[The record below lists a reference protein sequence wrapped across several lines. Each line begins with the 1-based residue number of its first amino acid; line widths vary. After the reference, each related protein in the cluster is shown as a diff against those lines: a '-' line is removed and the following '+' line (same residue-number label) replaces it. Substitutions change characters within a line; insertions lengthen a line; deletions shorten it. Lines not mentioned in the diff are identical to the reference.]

1 MAESAPPPEPRPRF
15 ARQNRL
21 TRTRLTR
28 ITPTLAD
35 LWDAA
40 GTLTAAVLGLSVGI
54 AVVEGVSATNAWS
67 VVVAALAVAI
77 LTWLLAAPLRL
88 VANWLGGVVAFVLGL
103 AVQVTAVWAS
113 LRYLPGLLVT
123 SWWAAAWV
131 LLITAIVVAA
141 VSWLSGSNDAGYV
154 VSDVMRRG
162 KRQAAL
168 RQLAAR
174 RGKPLPDTRPPG
186 LLVVILDGLAE
197 PVLRQ
202 AIEGGLTPTM
212 ASWLD
217 SGSHELTQWWAQ
229 VPATTPASTAGLLH
243 GKADAIPAF
252 RWWDPTQRRLVVTN
266 HPWDAAQIEE
276 AFSDGE
282 GLLAHDGVAISTV
295 FSGDAPT
302 SMLVMSRTIGNSRGS
317 RRAGAVYVR
326 FFTRPLVF
334 TRAFVLTIGEMV
346 KEIYQ
351 ARLARVRGVEPRI
364 SRGGWYVLLR
374 GITNVTLRGL
384 NTSLVAEHM
393 ERGAPTIAVDFVDY
407 DEIAHH
413 AGPLRPESLRS
424 LEGLDAVLRTLATVG
439 EVAPRD
445 YRIVVVSDH
454 GQALGATFE
463 QVAGVTFSDLVK
475 ALMAAGTSPTGDT
488 SGSVQAT
495 PERAGDGDV
504 LASGGGEDWGPI
516 NTLLSQVLAPMRPDR
531 QPIVSGPERLKQT
544 TAKPGQAREVGDI
557 AVIASG
563 NLGLIWF
570 THTDDR
576 LLLDR
581 IQQLW
586 PNLVAGLAAHPAIAA
601 VVVDSANGLLAV
613 GSHGVRHLEGERAG
627 EIDGDDP
634 LTAFGIDPAQ
644 AARDLARAARLP
656 NTGDLLVISGMT
668 RGRVH
673 AFEHQVGSHGGL
685 GGDQNRSML
694 LHPAELVRAHEEYVG
709 SDAVFHQL
717 RAWQRELGLRP

>member
-1 MAESAPPPEPRPRF
+1 MAASARPPEHRPRF
-15 ARQNRL
+15 ARPH
-21 TRTRLTR
+21 RLTR

-67 VVVAALAVAI
+67 VVVAALAVAV
-77 LTWLLAAPLRL
+77 LTWLMAAPLRL

-113 LRYLPGLLVT
+113 LRFLPGLLVT

-131 LLITAIVVAA
+131 LLITAVVVAA
-141 VSWLSGSNDAGYV
+141 VSWLAGSNDAGYV

-162 KRQAAL
+162 KRQAAM

-174 RGKPLPDTRPPG
+174 RGKPLPDSRPPG

-217 SGSHELTQWWAQ
+217 SGTHELTQWWAQ
-229 VPATTPASTAGLLH
+229 APATTPASTAGLLH
-243 GKADAIPAF
+243 GTADAIPAF
-252 RWWDPTQRRLVVTN
+252 RWWDPAQQRLVVTN

-302 SMLVMSRTIGNSRGS
+302 SMLVMSRTIGNTRGS

-334 TRAFVLTIGEMV
+334 ARAFVLTIGEMV

-454 GQALGATFE
+454 GQALGSTFE

-475 ALMAAGTSPTGDT
+475 ALMAAGH
-488 SGSVQAT
+488 QAKD
-495 PERAGDGDV
+495 GDGDV
-504 LASGGGEDWGPI
+504 LASGGGEDWGPL
-516 NTLLSQVLAPMRPDR
+516 NTLLSQVLTPMRPDR
-531 QPIVSGPERLKQT
+531 QPIVSGPERLTQT
-544 TAKPGQAREVGDI
+544 TAKPSQVRDVGDI

-576 LLLDR
+576 LLLSS
-581 IQQLW
+581 IQELW
-586 PNLVAGLAAHPAIAA
+586 PNLVAGLAAHPQIAA
-601 VVVDSANGLLAV
+601 VVVDSASGLLAV
-613 GSHGVRHLEGERAG
+613 GRHGVRYLEGDEAG
-627 EIDGDDP
+627 KVEGEDP
-634 LTAFGIDPAQ
+634 LTGFGISPQ
-644 AARDLARAARLP
+644 EAARDLARAGRLP

-668 RGRVH
+668 RGRIH

-685 GGDQNRSML
+685 GGDQNRSVL
-694 LHPAELVRAHEEYVG
+694 LHPAELARDQAEYVG
-709 SDAVFHQL
+709 ADAVFHQL
-717 RAWQRELGLRP
+717 VAWQRELGLRP